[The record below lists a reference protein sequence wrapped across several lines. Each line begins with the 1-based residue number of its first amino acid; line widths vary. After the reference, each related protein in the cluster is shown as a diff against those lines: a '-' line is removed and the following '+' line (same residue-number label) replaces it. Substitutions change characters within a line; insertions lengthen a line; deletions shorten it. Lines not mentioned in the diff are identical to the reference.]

1 LLVVAQV
8 KSVSQ
13 IMADIALA
21 THACVSRIF
30 FNIL

>member
-1 LLVVAQV
+1 MFVAHV
-8 KSVSQ
+8 ESVGQ
-13 IMADIALA
+13 IATDIALA